1 MLGKTV
7 SEHQMYIDREDKEIL
22 KITSMDYNRIIAE
35 YVKKKILKIEVYVWL
50 TILADIT
57 HHFFEEKASWV

>member
-22 KITSMDYNRIIAE
+22 KITSMDCIRIITK
-35 YVKKKILKIEVYVWL
+35 YVKKILKTEVYVWL
-50 TILADIT
+50 IILADIT

>member
-1 MLGKTV
+1 
-7 SEHQMYIDREDKEIL
+7 MYIDKEDKEIL

-35 YVKKKILKIEVYVWL
+35 YVKKILKTEVYVWL